1 MYGHVYRMS
10 VEQTSCRIL
19 VWGGVDIIHR
29 KTGLL
34 AHKVTITERGNFPM
48 SHHWIIFVWVRVP
61 AASPSFGLM
70 THWTCC
76 TSNFMGVIKKQII
89 FFYYAWFHTGKYFL
103 TSDTITYML
112 TLACSV
118 FLSVSVCVVTF
129 QALLMCSITQSFLRI
144 FSKSFYQHIYI
155 YILNWTKWFKPAPRV
170 NVHRFQRN
178 KMHM

>member
-10 VEQTSCRIL
+10 VDQTSWRIL

-103 TSDTITYML
+103 TSHTITIIYISL
-112 TLACSV
+112 VCV
-118 FLSVSVCVVTF
+118 CGCVSVCVVTF
-129 QALLMCSITQSFLRI
+129 QVLLMCSITHSFLRI
-144 FSKSFYQHIYI
+144 FS
-155 YILNWTKWFKPAPRV
+155 
-170 NVHRFQRN
+170 
-178 KMHM
+178 

>member
-1 MYGHVYRMS
+1 MHLFTPAGVSYLHFRKCYGWKTYNFRKSSSIRTCMDMFT
-10 VEQTSCRIL
+10 EWAWNQTSCRIL

-34 AHKVTITERGNFPM
+34 AHKVTITERGNFLM

-89 FFYYAWFHTGKYFL
+89 FFYVIPHRKIYFFN
-103 TSDTITYML
+103 IPYNN
-112 TLACSV
+112 
-118 FLSVSVCVVTF
+118 
-129 QALLMCSITQSFLRI
+129 
-144 FSKSFYQHIYI
+144 IY
-155 YILNWTKWFKPAPRV
+155 V
-170 NVHRFQRN
+170 NIS
-178 KMHM
+178 M

>member
-10 VEQTSCRIL
+10 VDRTSCRIL
-19 VWGGVDIIHR
+19 VWGGVDIIQR

-89 FFYYAWFHTGKYFL
+89 FFITLDSTLENIFFNIPCNNIYVNISMQCFL
-103 TSDTITYML
+103 V
-112 TLACSV
+112 CV
-118 FLSVSVCVVTF
+118 CGCVSVCVLLHVRLCCVQSLKVSLEFLSSLVT
-129 QALLMCSITQSFLRI
+129 SIHT
-144 FSKSFYQHIYI
+144 YTIYI
-155 YILNWTKWFKPAPRV
+155 HSKL
-170 NVHRFQRN
+170 N
-178 KMHM
+178 KMI